1 MTSSTLTKSFKFKDN
16 SRKTRELNNCLNAA
30 GWLWQQ
36 GVSFAWLALARDQLP
51 QGNWTLSV
59 WNRETFISTF
69 TFLKI
74 CWNMLKYTQR
84 MTKKSLEA
92 KLSKESIHMLRCKIP
107 DQYRSLR
114 NVWDYMRLH
123 GISDVPA
130 CQVCSFSVLPATN
143 TFSHSRCQY
152 QTIQMLK
159 VKVFRE

>member
-1 MTSSTLTKSFKFKDN
+1 MNTA
-16 SRKTRELNNCLNAA
+16 C
-30 GWLWQQ
+30 WLWQQ

-114 NVWDYMRLH
+114 NVWDYMGLH
-123 GISDVPA
+123 GISDVPGMQLLCLA
-130 CQVCSFSVLPATN
+130 SYQHNLTHPLSISNDTNVESESVQGIN
-143 TFSHSRCQY
+143 RKKYIS
-152 QTIQMLK
+152 
-159 VKVFRE
+159 